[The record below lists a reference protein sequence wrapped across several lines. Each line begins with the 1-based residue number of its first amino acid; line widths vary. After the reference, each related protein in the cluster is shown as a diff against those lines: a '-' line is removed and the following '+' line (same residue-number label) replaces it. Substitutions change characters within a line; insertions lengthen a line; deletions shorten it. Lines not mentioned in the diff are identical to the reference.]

1 MILYQLIFS
10 HLAFDYGK
18 ALTPEMIKA
27 KGYPYIPIFQH
38 AMLHAIGVFLVLMFN
53 SISVEKAILASSNA
67 KIRSASAFE
76 FTTHFCID
84 VTKGRI
90 ETKWP
95 KLKDPTNPYH
105 WHLFQLDQFLHIT
118 SKYLIY
124 LFV

>member
-10 HLAFDYGK
+10 HLVFDYGK
-18 ALTPEMIKA
+18 ALTPEMIKAKA

-53 SISVEKAILASSNA
+53 SISVEKVIL
-67 KIRSASAFE
+67 ASAFE
-76 FTTHFCID
+76 FITHFCID
-84 VTKGRI
+84 VTKGRV

-95 KLKDPTNPYH
+95 KLKDQTNPYH